1 MCFETYIFTTPQKP
15 SSIEGSMALPWSRS
29 GCGTLQTSRC
39 FGKKIT
45 MFFVWAVREKLV
57 PGNQRLMEWV
67 CVIFLEFKDRINLR
81 VFSQQK
87 GWFLSCVLQV
97 GTLHLLLRVG
107 ITDMLCCI
115 GIVTGLCLSPKMGTS
130 SDWSESIFG
139 LRLVP
144 LVWIS
149 CYKYGIFTCKKST
162 LKSIASIK
170 RRYKSFCKHM
180 FPVLIEDLISCHGA
194 VSLLTCVYLC
204 TIGSEAS

>member
-1 MCFETYIFTTPQKP
+1 MCFWNLHFYHPSKTIIHWGVHGFAVVQKWMWN
-15 SSIEGSMALPWSRS
+15 SSDEPLLGEKTHHVFCLGCEGKVGSRKS
-29 GCGTLQTSRC
+29 KTDGMS
-39 FGKKIT
+39 
-45 MFFVWAVREKLV
+45 
-57 PGNQRLMEWV
+57 V

-87 GWFLSCVLQV
+87 GWFLSCVLQL

-149 CYKYGIFTCKKST
+149 CYKYGIFTCKKT
-162 LKSIASIK
+162 PLNQ
-170 RRYKSFCKHM
+170 
-180 FPVLIEDLISCHGA
+180 
-194 VSLLTCVYLC
+194 
-204 TIGSEAS
+204 

>member
-1 MCFETYIFTTPQKP
+1 MFWNLHFYHPSKTTIHWGVHGFAVVQKWMWN
-15 SSIEGSMALPWSRS
+15 SSDEPLLRE
-29 GCGTLQTSRC
+29 
-39 FGKKIT
+39 KNHHV
-45 MFFVWAVREKLV
+45 FVWAVREKLV

-67 CVIFLEFKDRINLR
+67 CVIFLEFKDRIHLR

-87 GWFLSCVLQV
+87 GWFLSCVLQL

-162 LKSIASIK
+162 LRSIASI
-170 RRYKSFCKHM
+170 RCRYKSCCKHI
-180 FPVLIEDLISCHGA
+180 FPVFI
-194 VSLLTCVYLC
+194 
-204 TIGSEAS
+204 